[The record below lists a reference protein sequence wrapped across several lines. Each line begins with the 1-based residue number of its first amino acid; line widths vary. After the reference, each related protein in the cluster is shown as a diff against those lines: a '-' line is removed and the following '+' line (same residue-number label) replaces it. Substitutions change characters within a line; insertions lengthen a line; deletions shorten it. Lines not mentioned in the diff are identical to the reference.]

1 MDTLDML
8 NYILNNKKK
17 PDNSKSNDKKNKK
30 KDHDDWDICPY
41 CGEYVEECT
50 CGHCECDDF
59 R

>member
-8 NYILNNKKK
+8 DYILNNKKK

-30 KDHDDWDICPY
+30 KYDDDWDICPY

-50 CGHCECDDF
+50 CGNCECDDF

>member
-1 MDTLDML
+1 MNTLDML
-8 NYILNNKKK
+8 DYILNNKKK
-17 PDNSKSNDKKNKK
+17 PDNTKTNDKKNKK
-30 KDHDDWDICPY
+30 KDDDDWDICPY